1 MAMEILV
8 DGEGFADVELIEIE
22 EDAPMLR
29 IVEIVAG
36 RKGEDAA
43 LFTLFLEGM
52 EEPCDPTQPVPHHQ
66 RKHVHHVH
74 RHKRIAV
81 AVEYGGDTIERAYP
95 PSATVKSVLKWAI
108 GPEGFKIEPSYAA
121 EMQLGLP
128 GSPAPLPDMAHI
140 GRFVIG
146 HEHKLVLT
154 LMRGVIPNG

>member
-1 MAMEILV
+1 MVIEILV
-8 DGEGFADVELIEIE
+8 DGEGFTDVELIEIE
-22 EDAPMLR
+22 DDAPMLR
-29 IVEIVAG
+29 IVEFVAA

-43 LFTLFLEGM
+43 LFALFVEDM
-52 EEPCDPTQPVPHHQ
+52 DEPCDPTQPVPHHH

-74 RHKRIAV
+74 RHKRIEV
-81 AVEYGGDTIERAYP
+81 TVDYGGETIERTYP

-128 GSPAPLPDMAHI
+128 GSTTPLPDMAHI
-140 GRFVIG
+140 GRFVQG